1 MTILLQA
8 FIALFVAVDA
18 PGVLPIF
25 ISLTQGLKEKE
36 RKKII
41 LQSLLV
47 AILLSVGFMFIGKAV
62 FRFLGITVSDFMI
75 AGGVLL
81 FIIAVTDIVNPEKK
95 RRIPTQHLGA
105 VPLGTPLIAG
115 HAVLATSLISIE
127 HFGFYPTLFS
137 VIANVFLAGL

>member
-41 LQSLLV
+41 LQL
-47 AILLSVGFMFIGKAV
+47 
-62 FRFLGITVSDFMI
+62 
-75 AGGVLL
+75 
-81 FIIAVTDIVNPEKK
+81 
-95 RRIPTQHLGA
+95 H
-105 VPLGTPLIAG
+105 
-115 HAVLATSLISIE
+115 
-127 HFGFYPTLFS
+127 
-137 VIANVFLAGL
+137 